1 MINVDGIPAEV
12 EDLGIALGLLAPS
25 GGGVRLVEEF
35 FADPWTRVGK
45 LVASDVQRAALVRAI
60 EVLLP
65 SARPRFATE
74 AAGRPDR
81 VARHVPLLE
90 QGGKG
95 QVYLVVERAGPA
107 ASAPLTLAIEA
118 EAGPVAGGPAVTA
131 RLDLLVASAGTVT
144 AVAASREHPIRL
156 RARAPLGDTGASVE
170 AAVLLVAPPDEALSR
185 VTVTVRGLPGA
196 TEPLVLDP
204 AAGSSQ
210 LALLVTALLRYVLAE
225 VGDGVP
231 APVRLVAANLP
242 GLLGLAPGLVP
253 LPLGDLA
260 TDPAAFRSWLAAL
273 VAARTPDGAPGL
285 VGWLDSVA
293 GLLGADE
300 SKRTD
305 LPTDADPLLIPVLAG
320 PPSVDLTVAVRT
332 DPATGAGAL
341 VVGARVT
348 YTGDGTLDA
357 VVRGDAVLLV
367 VPLTGSAPVTLFERL
382 DVLVAA
388 PAHGGRLFPAA
399 GEPAGAVQVGGLR
412 AGLRYRAASGTI
424 TPLLE
429 LRDVTVAIGDDPH
442 HLHLVDLTDAR
453 SLTSAAQS
461 LLEEAIETGLGPAAG
476 PVAALRR
483 LLGLGTTPGVD
494 LGLLTTAPTRAL
506 AAYYRQLRQAPDG
519 WPGVLRDVARLAGTA
534 TPVVTGAGTPADPW
548 RVPVDALAAAP
559 GAPVAL
565 DLVLWDSGT
574 AAAPVVELGL
584 ALRGGAHLDATLPWR
599 VDVRAALAS
608 IPLDGATG
616 PAWLG
621 GVTATAVFDPPA
633 LAIGAPVRV
642 STDGVRLDVAW
653 SLGSPVAVTATVDD
667 LAVTVDGVPHL
678 LGDLTLPPAGPI
690 DPALPD
696 LGLGVDPAALWG
708 AARGLLARVAESWA
722 GPTARD
728 LLALVGIAGPGTT
741 GPLAGMPPLL
751 PPDPTDLSSL
761 LADPAAALRRW
772 LADLARD
779 EDARTDDGTP
789 YLVALLRL
797 LQAAL
802 TDRLPALPG
811 QDLPQVDLPVSGGGT
826 EAAPWR
832 VPVHR
837 AGDDA
842 VEVLAWLEPQGP
854 PAKWAIAPLVDRFA
868 GADTDDASEEADPI
882 PVTGADVLAAAE
894 AAGAYLPE
902 VAGVLD
908 GVDATHAAAALGAL
922 AGVLTDGDGL
932 VPAGTALPAETGWR
946 AGTPVA
952 ATHDTLTT
960 APAAVA
966 QLRDEIA
973 ARTAAAGDDWAV
985 LLLAPPLA
993 GSRPWADLLGDVAP
1007 DQVATVDL
1015 RVPGTPPDLVDL
1027 GTLPAAHWYV
1037 VDLADDG
1044 TLPAAAAL
1052 AALRHVQD
1060 AVRTV
1065 RPGVRTIL
1073 VGHSYLGLVARQLAA
1088 AVPAQ
1093 VLGLITVGTAFD
1105 GALLPLDAPAV
1116 AEGVRLAGV
1125 LAPTGLPAAPLLDAA
1140 LRLQRRLL
1148 DGYAAGEPGAQA
1160 RPRPLPAAAFAR
1172 WLGTPVD
1179 LRGVPALALH
1189 GSLGDVDGS
1198 GGPGDLRAALV
1209 AALTTHTV
1217 EEAGPAAPPTHAVA
1231 ALRLA
1236 LDLGAPAAGD
1246 PDVDVDVR
1254 LGLGSVALDPAAP
1267 ADLSSAQVRVRVARP
1282 GGWLLGG
1289 PGTGAPRPAR
1299 VRALTVR
1306 ATVRAGTAG
1315 PVTDIHVVLH
1325 DAALRGES
1333 AAAVDL
1339 ADPRSPELLDA
1350 LVQELD
1356 RVAAANGRL
1365 ARLLN
1370 ELAALGVIHRAAP
1383 GRPAAVLADAVA
1395 ALRTDATGWLAP
1407 RLPALVDRAAGL
1419 LGLVRDTAAGG
1430 GSWRRRLAGLPV
1442 ELVLEARPWRLT
1454 ARTTGTGLRL
1464 GHGVTLTGSS
1474 TVALADPTPR
1484 VQAALAVGGV
1494 TLTRAAGAMSLA
1506 APWLPGP
1513 VGLSPAGPDLPAR
1526 LASLLPRLLVGGAL
1540 GVLLEQLTGED
1551 LRVAS
1556 LDGLLTEPAA
1566 WLQRT
1571 FAGTPG
1577 APPQAAPLA
1586 GLLRLAAAP
1595 LGLAADP
1602 AHALT
1607 LPGGVTVD
1615 LLDVGTAEDRALRLL
1630 VGATDPI
1637 VLWTDDAGTATLDL
1651 ALRLDVDAA
1660 RQVRPGGELT
1670 LHLPLPGDWGALD
1683 LRLGADA
1690 SGLSVAVTPAALDAT
1705 VTLLP
1710 AVSGLDTLVEA
1721 AGARLLPELLD
1732 RLVEGIGARDP
1743 HPAALDDVLD
1753 VATALG
1759 VYDPKSA
1766 PHGFAARTGALA
1778 DLARDLS
1785 TGALASAGTV
1795 AAPAVVALLRRVLGD
1810 AQVPPPAT
1818 PGEVVVRVAVLDGTV
1833 ELRTDLAAER
1843 PELGLAVQGL
1853 TAGAVTADIAVG
1865 YADSAVTASLAAHAY
1880 VDTGLGVTLRAR
1892 LSAQATAAGL
1902 AVRLGLLGS
1911 DDAGTGELGVQLA
1924 PVVQLPGAAELAQ
1937 LAQRLVVPMAGTL
1950 ALRAAEPW
1958 LRRPLWSGGRT
1969 AAQILTSAGVAV
1981 DSPDGV
1987 RMAPAL
1993 PTPVGLLR
2001 GALDAVTGVP
2011 VPVPGGLT
2019 LSVVTDG
2026 ARYGLVLRGELAL
2039 PAGDTAVQLRF
2050 GLPDT
2055 VDAGWGQAGRGVGL
2069 LLLDLTT
2076 PAAPQLRPVLRL
2088 GGLGI
2093 RVAAAASGRALVE
2106 TGGFRL
2112 GAVGAHVRAD
2122 LALTGPAALDRP
2134 TVVDG
2139 AVMLDGLGFPMAP
2152 GGGGSNPVAASLLQ
2166 TGGGGDAAPANPPLD
2181 VLVARGGGRWLVL
2194 FGGKAEARFEI
2205 NRSYGPLHI
2214 AELAL
2219 LYKAATSGPGKVGV
2233 SVDGGVAVAGLTLD
2247 VDDLSLLVPLRNP
2260 TDLSAWE
2267 VDLAGL
2273 SVSFSSPGVSVAGGL
2288 VKVTGANGVQYDGML
2303 SVDLAGRGLTA
2314 VGSYARPRD
2323 DLGEYTSLFVFL
2335 SVGFPLGGPPYLYV
2349 LGLAGG
2355 AGYNRRLMVPRDPQG
2370 VPAFPLVKALDEG
2383 GFGGSGGPMGALARM
2398 SRDIPPARGAFWLAA
2413 GVKFSTFQLLHT
2425 TALAYVS
2432 ADRGLEVGLLGL
2444 MRMALP
2450 DAQAAVVNLELAL
2463 AARYST
2469 VDKVLSVRAALT
2481 RNSWLLSRDCQV
2493 TGGFAFVVWF
2503 DRPEVLLSIGGYH
2516 PRFNKPAHYP
2526 DVPRVGF
2533 HWSVGGGVVVKGE
2546 AYFTLTPSAVML
2558 GGRLEASYD
2567 RSPVRVWFV
2576 AALDVYLRWDPLT
2589 YDITASV
2596 SVGARFTI
2604 KVCFFACARI
2614 NVSVSLGARVRI
2626 QGPPLH
2632 GTVTVDLAIASVTV
2646 KFGRAQQQP
2655 YLDWNQVTVKY
2666 LGGGDAARPATS
2678 GTVTAGTLPPAI
2690 GSRPD
2695 GTLERPWSVAPEF
2708 AVRVESLMP
2717 LYGWRLTGSG
2727 RADDRTDGRE
2737 VDVVPAGWNMGRT
2750 RATMVVAVEQRVG
2763 ANWVAVP
2770 AAQIQTLRPSTAT
2783 AGFPAGLWD
2792 SALAGTAKGG
2802 ATPTMLRALSSVG
2815 LAAPITVSEAT
2826 GVLPDVALATMIE
2839 EETQRHLPLSVPDA
2853 VAPAP
2858 SVLRLRR
2865 TADSSETAV
2874 TAARRAVAAPAGPR
2888 LRATVS
2894 TDQHRGA
2901 GRAELRAVARARAEG
2916 DSGAALP
2923 VGGTQVW
2930 DTTGAGGLRLRL
2942 DEGSAPLRLV
2952 TFTGTG
2958 APLSDGPARAGTRV
2972 PADAARAVVTPAAG
2986 AAAGWAADT
2995 PLVPVTDGVLVAPG
3009 ATVLLPHPWH
3019 PPARYRQAGEHVPVP
3034 AALLSAAVDGL
3045 VTNLPA
3051 TTRAVVVSLEPVSAT
3066 ASLADVRVELD
3077 GVRVSSREDAPD
3089 DDQPHRILLT
3099 VDAERGAEAISVQV
3113 VAGDGWRVAGVIGTP
3128 DHAVDTDCTAARR
3141 ELARVTRPATV
3152 PGRPGVAARSA
3163 ARTAVAGAAP
3173 ATEPAA
3179 PAPAAAFVAF
3189 DDDET
3194 EA

>member
-1 MINVDGIPAEV
+1 MIKVDGIPAEV

-25 GGGVRLVEEF
+25 SGGVRLVEEF
-35 FADPWTRVGK
+35 FADPWTRVGR
-45 LVASDVQRAALVRAI
+45 LAADDVQRAALVRAI
-60 EVLLP
+60 EGLLP
-65 SARPRFATE
+65 SARPRFA

-81 VARHVPLLE
+81 VTRHVPLLAE
-90 QGGKG
+90 GGKG
-95 QVYLVVERAGPA
+95 QVYLVVERTGLA
-107 ASAPLTLAIEA
+107 ASAPLTLGIEAEA

-131 RLDLLVASAGTVT
+131 RLDLLVASAGAVT
-144 AVAASREHPIRL
+144 PVAASRTHPIRL

-204 AAGSSQ
+204 AAGSAQ
-210 LALLVTALLRYVLAE
+210 LALLVTALLRHVLAE

-253 LPLGDLA
+253 LPLGDL

-273 VAARTPDGAPGL
+273 VAVRTPDGEPGL

-293 GLLGADE
+293 GLLGADP

-305 LPTDADPLLIPVLAG
+305 LPTDADPLVIPVVAG
-320 PPSVDLTVAVRT
+320 PPSVDLTVAVRAE
-332 DPATGAGAL
+332 PATGASTL

-348 YTGDGTLDA
+348 YVGDGALDA

-388 PAHGGRLFPAA
+388 PAHGGRLFPSP

-412 AGLRYRAASGTI
+412 AGLRYRAAGGAI

-442 HLHLVDLTDAR
+442 HLELVDLTDAR

-506 AAYYRQLRQAPDG
+506 AAYHRQLRQAPDG
-519 WPGVLRDVARLAGTA
+519 WPGLLRDVARLAGTA
-534 TPVVTGAGTPADPW
+534 TPVVTGTGTPTDPW
-548 RVPVDALAAAP
+548 RAPLDALAAAP

-584 ALRGGAHLDATLPWR
+584 ALRGGAHVDANLPWR

-608 IPLDGATG
+608 IPLDGAAG

-633 LAIGAPVRV
+633 LATDAPVRV
-642 STDGVRLDVAW
+642 SSDGVRLDVAW
-653 SLGSPVAVTATVDD
+653 SLGSPMAVTATVDD
-667 LAVTVDGVPHL
+667 LAVTVDGSSHL

-690 DPALPD
+690 DPGRPD
-696 LGLGVDPAALWG
+696 LGLGIDPAALWG

-728 LLALVGIAGPGTT
+728 LLALVGVAGPGTT
-741 GPLAGMPPLL
+741 GPLAGLPPLL

-761 LADPAAALRRW
+761 LADPGTALRRW
-772 LADLARD
+772 LAGLARD
-779 EDARTDDGTP
+779 EAARTDDGTP
-789 YLVALLRL
+789 YLVTLLRL
-797 LQAAL
+797 VQAAL

-832 VPVHR
+832 VPIHR
-837 AGDDA
+837 AGDDE
-842 VEVLAWLEPQGP
+842 VEVLAWLAPQGP
-854 PAKWAIAPLVDRFA
+854 PAQWAIAPLVDRFA
-868 GADTDDASEEADPI
+868 DVEDDGPQERDAI
-882 PVTGADVLAAAE
+882 PVTGADVVAAAA

-902 VAGVLD
+902 IADVLD

-922 AGVLTDGDGL
+922 AGVLTEGDGL
-932 VPAGTALPAETGWR
+932 VPASAALPAEAGWR
-946 AGTPVA
+946 TGTPVA

-960 APAAVA
+960 APAALA

-985 LLLAPPLA
+985 LLLAPRLA
-993 GSRPWADLLGDVAP
+993 GSRPWADLLADVAP
-1007 DQVATVDL
+1007 DQVAAVNL
-1015 RVPGTPPDLVDL
+1015 GVPGTPPHLVDL
-1027 GTLPAAHWYV
+1027 GTLPTARWYV

-1044 TLPAAAAL
+1044 TLPAATAL

-1073 VGHSYLGLVARQLAA
+1073 VGHSYLGLVARQVAA

-1116 AEGVRLAGV
+1116 AEGVRLVGV
-1125 LAPTGLPAAPLLDAA
+1125 LAPTGLPTAPLLDAA
-1140 LRLQRRLL
+1140 LHLQRRLL

-1160 RPRPLPAAAFAR
+1160 RPCPLPAAAFAR
-1172 WLGTPVD
+1172 WLGAPVD
-1179 LRGVPALALH
+1179 LRGVPALALY

-1198 GGPGDLRAALV
+1198 GGAGDLRSALV
-1209 AALTTHTV
+1209 AALATHTV

-1236 LDLGAPAAGD
+1236 LDLGAPAVGD

-1254 LGLGSVALDPAAP
+1254 LGLGAVALDPAAP
-1267 ADLSSAQVRVRVARP
+1267 AEPCTAQVRIRVARP
-1282 GGWLLGG
+1282 DGWLLGG
-1289 PGTGAPRPAR
+1289 PGTGTPKPAR
-1299 VRALTVR
+1299 IRALTVR

-1315 PVTDIHVVLH
+1315 PVTDVDVVLH

-1333 AAAVDL
+1333 ATAVDL

-1370 ELAALGVIHRAAP
+1370 ELAALGVVHRAAS
-1383 GRPAAVLADAVA
+1383 GRPAAVLADAIA

-1419 LGLVRDTAAGG
+1419 LGLVRDGAAGG
-1430 GSWRRRLAGLPV
+1430 GTWRRHLAGSPV
-1442 ELVLEARPWRLT
+1442 ELVLQAQPWRLT

-1464 GHGVTLTGSS
+1464 GHGATLTGSS
-1474 TVALADPTPR
+1474 TVALADPTPQVR
-1484 VQAALAVGGV
+1484 AALAVGGV
-1494 TLTRAAGAMSLA
+1494 TLTRADGAAALA
-1506 APWLPGP
+1506 APWLPEP
-1513 VGLSPAGPDLPAR
+1513 VRLSPAGPDLPAR
-1526 LASLLPRLLVGGAL
+1526 LAPLLPRLLVGGAL
-1540 GVLLEQLTGED
+1540 GVLLEQLTGDD
-1551 LRVAS
+1551 LRLAS
-1556 LDGLLTEPAA
+1556 LDGLLTDPAA
-1566 WLQRT
+1566 WLRHT

-1615 LLDVGTAEDRALRLL
+1615 LLDVGTSEEQALRLV
-1630 VGATDPI
+1630 VGTDSPI
-1637 VLWTDDAGTATLDL
+1637 VLWTDDAGPATLDL
-1651 ALRLDVDAA
+1651 ALRLDVDGA
-1660 RQVRPGGELT
+1660 RQVQPGGELI

-1683 LRLGADA
+1683 LRLAADA
-1690 SGLSVAVTPAALDAT
+1690 AGLSVAVAPAALGAT

-1710 AVSGLDTLVEA
+1710 AVSGLDALVEA
-1721 AGARLLPELLD
+1721 AGARLLPEVLD
-1732 RLVEGIGARDP
+1732 RLVEGVGARSP
-1743 HPAALDDVLD
+1743 RPAALDDALT
-1753 VATALG
+1753 VAAALG
-1759 VYDPKSA
+1759 VYDPAAA

-1778 DLARDLS
+1778 DLARDL
-1785 TGALASAGTV
+1785 AAGTLAGAGAV
-1795 AAPAVVALLRRVLGD
+1795 AAPAVVALLRRVLGA
-1810 AQVPPPAT
+1810 AQVPQPAT
-1818 PGEVVVRVAVLDGTV
+1818 PGEVVVQVGVLGGTV
-1833 ELRTDLAAER
+1833 ELRTDLAASPPALR
-1843 PELGLAVQGL
+1843 LSVRDV
-1853 TAGAVTADIAVG
+1853 TAGAVTADVVVG
-1865 YADSAVTASLAAHAY
+1865 YAHPHVTAQLAARAY

-1911 DDAGTGELGVQLA
+1911 DDAGTGELDVQLA
-1924 PVVQLPGAAELAQ
+1924 PAVRLPGPAELTQ

-1958 LRRPLWSGGRT
+1958 LRRPLWPGGRT
-1969 AAQILTSAGVAV
+1969 AAQILTGAGVAV
-1981 DSPDGV
+1981 DTPDGM
-1987 RMAPAL
+1987 RMVADL

-2001 GALDAVTGVP
+2001 GALDTVAGVP
-2011 VPVPGGLT
+2011 VPVPGGLA
-2019 LSVVTDG
+2019 LSVLTDG
-2026 ARYGLVLRGELAL
+2026 VRYGVVLRGELAL
-2039 PAGDTAVQLRF
+2039 PTGDTAVHLRF
-2050 GLPDT
+2050 GLPDS
-2055 VDAGWGQAGRGVGL
+2055 VDAGWGQAGRGVGV
-2069 LLLDLTT
+2069 LLLDLTD

-2093 RVAAAASGRALVE
+2093 RVAAARSGKALVE

-2112 GAVGAHVRAD
+2112 GAVAAHVRAD
-2122 LALTGPAALDRP
+2122 LALTGTAALGRP
-2134 TVVDG
+2134 AVVDG

-2166 TGGGGDAAPANPPLD
+2166 TGGGGDATPANPPLD

-2194 FGGKAEARFEI
+2194 FGGKTEARFEI

-2233 SVDGGVAVAGLTLD
+2233 SVDGGVSVAGLTLD

-2323 DLGEYTSLFVFL
+2323 DLGDYTSLFVFL
-2335 SVGFPLGGPPYLYV
+2335 SAGFPLGGPPYLYV

-2370 VPAFPLVKALDEG
+2370 VPAFPLVKAIDDG

-2398 SRDIPPARGAFWLAA
+2398 SKDIPPARGAFWLAA

-2450 DAQAAVVNLELAL
+2450 DTQSAVVNLELAL

-2567 RSPVRVWFV
+2567 RSPVRVWFI
-2576 AALDVYLRWDPLT
+2576 AALDVFLRWDPLT

-2604 KVCFFACARI
+2604 KVCFFACVRI
-2614 NVSVSLGARVRI
+2614 KVSVSLGARVRI

-2646 KFGRAQQQP
+2646 RFGRAQPQP
-2655 YLDWNQVTVKY
+2655 FLDWNQVSVKY

-2678 GTVTAGTLPPAI
+2678 GTVTAGTLPPAV

-2695 GTLERPWSVAPEF
+2695 GTAERPWSVAPEF

-2717 LYGWRLTGSG
+2717 LYAWRLAGSG
-2727 RADDRTDGRE
+2727 RADDHTDGRE
-2737 VDVVPAGWNMGRT
+2737 VDVVPAGSKMGRT
-2750 RATMVVAVEQRVG
+2750 RAILVVTVEQRVG
-2763 ANWVAVP
+2763 ANWPSVP
-2770 AAQIQTLRPSTAT
+2770 AAQLQSLRLSTAT
-2783 AGFPAGLWD
+2783 AGFPGGLWD
-2792 SALAGTAKGG
+2792 SALAGTAQGG
-2802 ATPTMLRALSSVG
+2802 VTPTMVRALSSVG

-2826 GVLPDVALATMIE
+2826 GALPDVALATMIE
-2839 EETQRHLPLSVPDA
+2839 EETQRHLPLSVPGA
-2853 VAPAP
+2853 AAPAP
-2858 SVLRLRR
+2858 SVLRLRGA
-2865 TADSSETAV
+2865 TAPAG
-2874 TAARRAVAAPAGPR
+2874 TAATSTRRAAAAPAGPR

-2894 TDQHRGA
+2894 ADQHRGA
-2901 GRAELRAVARARAEG
+2901 ARAGLRAAARAHPG
-2916 DSGAALP
+2916 QDSGAALP

-2930 DTTGAGGLRLRL
+2930 DTSGAGGLRLRL
-2942 DEGSAPLRLV
+2942 DEASASLRLV

-2958 APLSDGPARAGTRV
+2958 APLSDGPARSGARV
-2972 PADAARAVVTPAAG
+2972 PADAARAVVTPAPG

-3019 PPARYRQAGEHVPVP
+3019 PPVRYRQAGEHVPVP

-3051 TTRAVVVSLEPVSAT
+3051 TTRTVVVSLDPVSAA
-3066 ASLADVRVELD
+3066 ASLADVRIELD

-3089 DDQPHRILLT
+3089 VDQPHRILLT
-3099 VDAERGAEAISVQV
+3099 VDAERDAEAISVQV

-3141 ELARVTRPATV
+3141 ELARVTRPTAL
-3152 PGRPGVAARSA
+3152 PDRPAAAVRPA
-3163 ARTAVAGAAP
+3163 ARTAAAGLAS

-3189 DDDET
+3189 DDEET

>member
-25 GGGVRLVEEF
+25 SGRVRLVEEF

-45 LVASDVQRAALVRAI
+45 LVANDVQRAALVRAI
-60 EVLLP
+60 EGLLP
-65 SARPRFATE
+65 SARPRFATG
-74 AAGRPDR
+74 AASRPDR
-81 VARHVPLLE
+81 VARHVPLLAE
-90 QGGKG
+90 GGKG
-95 QVYLVVERAGPA
+95 QVYLVVERTGLA

-144 AVAASREHPIRL
+144 PVAASRTHPIRL
-156 RARAPLGDTGASVE
+156 RARAPLGDSGASVE
-170 AAVLLVAPPDEALSR
+170 ADVLLVAPPDEALSR

-204 AAGSSQ
+204 AADSSQ
-210 LALLVTALLRYVLAE
+210 LALLVTALLRHVLAE
-225 VGDGVP
+225 VGDDVP

-253 LPLGDLA
+253 LPLGDL

-293 GLLGADE
+293 GLLGADPSE
-300 SKRTD
+300 RTD
-305 LPTDADPLLIPVLAG
+305 LPTDADPLLIPVVAG

-332 DPATGAGAL
+332 EPATGASAL

-348 YTGDGTLDA
+348 YAGDGALDA

-399 GEPAGAVQVGGLR
+399 GEPAGAVQVGGLH
-412 AGLRYRAASGTI
+412 AGLRYRAASGAI

-442 HLHLVDLTDAR
+442 HLELVDLTDAR

-461 LLEEAIETGLGPAAG
+461 LLEEAIETGLGPAVAG

-519 WPGVLRDVARLAGTA
+519 WPGVLRDVARLAGTG
-534 TPVVTGAGTPADPW
+534 TPVVTGTGTPADPW
-548 RVPVDALAAAP
+548 RVPLDALAAAP

-574 AAAPVVELGL
+574 AAVPVVELGL
-584 ALRGGAHLDATLPWR
+584 ALRGGAHLDVHLPWR
-599 VDVRAALAS
+599 VDVRATLAS
-608 IPLDGATG
+608 IPLDGAAG

-621 GVTATAVFDPPA
+621 GVSATAVFDPPA
-633 LAIGAPVRV
+633 PATGAPVRV
-642 STDGVRLDVAW
+642 STDGVRVDVAW
-653 SLGSPVAVTATVDD
+653 SLGSPVAVTATVGD
-667 LAVTVDGVPHL
+667 LAVTVDGVAHL

-690 DPALPD
+690 DPGLPD
-696 LGLGVDPAALWG
+696 LGLGIDPAALWG

-728 LLALVGIAGPGTT
+728 LLALIGIAGPGTT
-741 GPLAGMPPLL
+741 GRLAGLPPLL
-751 PPDPTDLSSL
+751 PPDPADLPSL
-761 LADPAAALRRW
+761 LADPGTALRRW

-789 YLVALLRL
+789 YLVTLLRL

-832 VPVHR
+832 VPLHR
-837 AGDDA
+837 AGDDE
-842 VEVLAWLEPQGP
+842 VEFLAWLAPQGP
-854 PAKWAIAPLVDRFA
+854 PAQWVIAPLADRFA
-868 GADTDDASEEADPI
+868 DVEDDGPQELDPI
-882 PVTGADVLAAAE
+882 LVTGADVIEAAE
-894 AAGAYLPE
+894 AAGAYVPE
-902 VAGVLD
+902 IADVLD
-908 GVDATHAAAALGAL
+908 GVDPTHAAAALGAL

-932 VPAGTALPAETGWR
+932 VPAGAVLPAEAGWR
-946 AGTPVA
+946 TGTPVA
-952 ATHDTLTT
+952 ATHDTLTA
-960 APAAVA
+960 APAALA

-993 GSRPWADLLGDVAP
+993 GSRPWADLLADVPP
-1007 DQVATVDL
+1007 DQVATVNL
-1015 RVPGTPPDLVDL
+1015 RVPGTPPHLVDL
-1027 GTLPAAHWYV
+1027 GTLPTARWYE

-1044 TLPAAAAL
+1044 TLPAATAL

-1065 RPGVRTIL
+1065 RPGVRTVL
-1073 VGHSYLGLVARQLAA
+1073 VGHSYLGLVARQVAA

-1140 LRLQRRLL
+1140 LNLQRRLL
-1148 DGYAAGEPGAQA
+1148 DGYAAGESGAQS
-1160 RPRPLPAAAFAR
+1160 RPSPLPATAFAR
-1172 WLGTPVD
+1172 WIGTPVD

-1189 GSLGDVDGS
+1189 GSLGDVDG
-1198 GGPGDLRAALV
+1198 GGGAGDLRAALV
-1209 AALTTHTV
+1209 AALATHTV

-1236 LDLGAPAAGD
+1236 LDLGAPVDGD
-1246 PDVDVDVR
+1246 PEVDVDVR
-1254 LGLGSVALDPAAP
+1254 LGLGTVGLDPAAP
-1267 ADLSSAQVRVRVARP
+1267 AEPGTAQVRIRVARP
-1282 GGWLLGG
+1282 DGWLLGG
-1289 PGTGAPRPAR
+1289 PGSGIPMPAR

-1315 PVTDIHVVLH
+1315 PVTDVDVVLH

-1333 AAAVDL
+1333 AAAVHL

-1356 RVAAANGRL
+1356 RTAAANGRL
-1365 ARLLN
+1365 TRLLN
-1370 ELAALGVIHRAAP
+1370 ELAALGVIHRAAS

-1407 RLPALVDRAAGL
+1407 RLPALVDRPAGL
-1419 LGLVRDTAAGG
+1419 LGLVRDTAADGG
-1430 GSWRRRLAGLPV
+1430 RWRRRVAGLPV
-1442 ELVLEARPWRLT
+1442 ELVLQAQPWRLT

-1474 TVALADPTPR
+1474 TVALADPAPQVR
-1484 VQAALAVGGV
+1484 AALAVGGV
-1494 TLTRAAGAMSLA
+1494 TLTRDAAGAVSLA
-1506 APWLPGP
+1506 APWLSGP

-1526 LASLLPRLLVGGAL
+1526 LAPLLPRLLVGGAL

-1556 LDGLLTEPAA
+1556 LDGLLTDPAA
-1566 WLQRT
+1566 WLQHT

-1577 APPQAAPLA
+1577 APPQATPLA

-1595 LGLAADP
+1595 LGLADDP
-1602 AHALT
+1602 VHALT

-1615 LLDVGTAEDRALRLL
+1615 LLDVGAAENRALRVL
-1630 VGATDPI
+1630 VGTDSPI
-1637 VLWTDDAGTATLDL
+1637 VLWTDDAGAATLDL
-1651 ALRLDVDAA
+1651 ALRLDVDGA

-1690 SGLSVAVTPAALDAT
+1690 TGLSVAVTPAGLGT
-1705 VTLLP
+1705 PVTLLP
-1710 AVSGLDTLVEA
+1710 AVSGLDALVEA
-1721 AGARLLPELLD
+1721 AGARLLPEVLD
-1732 RLVEGIGARDP
+1732 RLVEGVGTRTP
-1743 HPAALDDVLD
+1743 RPAVLDDALT
-1753 VATALG
+1753 VAAALG
-1759 VYDPKSA
+1759 VYDPAAA

-1778 DLARDLS
+1778 DLARDLAAG
-1785 TGALASAGTV
+1785 TLASAGAV
-1795 AAPAVVALLRRVLGD
+1795 AAPAVVTLLRRVLGA
-1810 AQVPPPAT
+1810 AQVPEPAT
-1818 PGEVVVRVAVLDGTV
+1818 PGEVVVRVAVLGGSV
-1833 ELRTDLAAER
+1833 ELRTDLAASPPALR
-1843 PELGLAVQGL
+1843 LAVRDV
-1853 TAGAVTADIAVG
+1853 TAGAVTADVVVG
-1865 YADSAVTASLAAHAY
+1865 YAHPHVTAQLAARAY
-1880 VDTGLGVTLRAR
+1880 VDTGLGVALRAR
-1892 LSAQATAAGL
+1892 LSAQATPAGL

-1911 DDAGTGELGVQLA
+1911 DDAGTGELDVQLA
-1924 PVVQLPGAAELAQ
+1924 PVVRLPGPAELTQ

-1969 AAQILTSAGVAV
+1969 AAQILTGAGVAV
-1981 DSPDGV
+1981 DTPDGM
-1987 RMAPAL
+1987 RMAAAL

-2001 GALDAVTGVP
+2001 GALDTVAGVA
-2011 VPVPGGLT
+2011 VPVPGGLA

-2026 ARYGLVLRGELAL
+2026 TRYGVVLRGELAL
-2039 PAGDTAVQLRF
+2039 PAGDTAVHLRF

-2055 VDAGWGQAGRGVGL
+2055 VDAGWGQAGRGVGV
-2069 LLLDLTT
+2069 LLLDLTDT
-2076 PAAPQLRPVLRL
+2076 AAPQLRPVLRL

-2093 RVAAAASGRALVE
+2093 RVAAAKPGRALVE

-2112 GAVGAHVRAD
+2112 GAVAAHVRAD
-2122 LALTGPAALDRP
+2122 LALTGTAALDRP

-2152 GGGGSNPVAASLLQ
+2152 GNGGSNPVAVSLLQ
-2166 TGGGGDAAPANPPLD
+2166 TGGGDATPANPPLD

-2233 SVDGGVAVAGLTLD
+2233 SVDGGVSVAGLTLD
-2247 VDDLSLLVPLRNP
+2247 VDDLSLLVPLRDP

-2323 DLGEYTSLFVFL
+2323 DLGDYTSLFVFL

-2370 VPAFPLVKALDEG
+2370 VPAFPLVKAIDDG

-2398 SRDIPPARGAFWLAA
+2398 SKDIPPARGAFWLAA

-2450 DAQAAVVNLELAL
+2450 DTQSAVVNLELAL

-2567 RSPVRVWFV
+2567 RSPVRVWFI
-2576 AALDVYLRWDPLT
+2576 AALDVFLRWDPLT

-2614 NVSVSLGARVRI
+2614 KVSVSLGARVRI

-2646 KFGRAQQQP
+2646 KFGKAQQQP
-2655 YLDWNQVTVKY
+2655 FLDWNAVAVKY
-2666 LGGGDAARPATS
+2666 LGGGAARPATS
-2678 GTVTAGTLPPAI
+2678 GTVTAGTLPPAV

-2695 GTLERPWSVAPEF
+2695 GTAERPWSVAPEF

-2727 RADDRTDGRE
+2727 RADDNTDGRE
-2737 VDVVPAGWNMGRT
+2737 VDVVPAGPKMGRT
-2750 RATMVVAVEQRVG
+2750 RATLVVTVEQRVG
-2763 ANWVAVP
+2763 ANWPAVP
-2770 AAQIQTLRPSTAT
+2770 AGQLQSLRLSTAT
-2783 AGFPAGLWD
+2783 AGFPGGLWD
-2792 SALAGTAKGG
+2792 SALAGTARGG
-2802 ATPTMLRALSSVG
+2802 ATPTMVSALSSVG

-2839 EETQRHLPLSVPDA
+2839 EETQRHLPLSVPGA
-2853 VAPAP
+2853 AAPAP

-2865 TADSSETAV
+2865 TIVPAGTAV
-2874 TAARRAVAAPAGPR
+2874 TSARRTQAAPAGPR

-2894 TDQHRGA
+2894 ADQHRGA
-2901 GRAELRAVARARAEG
+2901 APAEPRAAARG
-2916 DSGAALP
+2916 GTGQDSGAALP
-2923 VGGTQVW
+2923 IGDTQVW
-2930 DTTGAGGLRLRL
+2930 DTSGTGGLRLRL
-2942 DEGSAPLRLV
+2942 DEGPTALRLV

-2958 APLSDGPARAGTRV
+2958 APLSDGPARAGARV
-2972 PADAARAVVTPAAG
+2972 PADAARVVVTPAAG

-3034 AALLSAAVDGL
+3034 AALLSAGVDGL

-3051 TTRAVVVSLEPVSAT
+3051 TTRTVVVSLDPVSAT
-3066 ASLADVRVELD
+3066 ASLADVRIELD

-3089 DDQPHRILLT
+3089 VDQPHRILLT
-3099 VDAERGAEAISVQV
+3099 VDAERDAEAISVQV

-3141 ELARVTRPATV
+3141 ELARVTRPAAV
-3152 PGRPGVAARSA
+3152 PDRPAAAARSA
-3163 ARTAVAGAAP
+3163 AGTAGAEAAT
-3173 ATEPAA
+3173 ATEPAV

-3189 DDDET
+3189 DDEET

>member
-35 FADPWTRVGK
+35 FADPWTRVGR
-45 LVASDVQRAALVRAI
+45 LVANDVQRAALVRAI
-60 EVLLP
+60 EGLLP
-65 SARPRFATE
+65 AAQPRFPTDP
-74 AAGRPDR
+74 AGQLGR

-90 QGGKG
+90 EGGKG
-95 QVYLVVERAGPA
+95 QVYLVVERTGVA
-107 ASAPLTLAIEA
+107 ASAPLTLAIAA
-118 EAGPVAGGPAVTA
+118 EAGPVDGGPAVTA
-131 RLDLLVASAGTVT
+131 RLDLLVATGGAVT
-144 AVAASREHPIRL
+144 AVAASRNHPIRL

-170 AAVLLVAPPDEALSR
+170 AAVLLVAPPDEGLSR
-185 VTVTVRGLPGA
+185 VTVTVRGLPGT

-204 AAGSSQ
+204 AADSSQ

-231 APVRLVAANLP
+231 GPVHLVAANLP
-242 GLLGLAPGLVP
+242 GLLGLTPGLVP

-260 TDPAAFRSWLAAL
+260 ADPAAFRSWLAAL
-273 VAARTPDGAPGL
+273 VTARTPDGAPGL
-285 VGWLDSVA
+285 VGWLDSIA
-293 GLLGADE
+293 GLLGADP

-305 LPTDADPLLIPVLAG
+305 LPTDADPLVIPVVAG

-332 DPATGAGAL
+332 DPATGANAL
-341 VVGARVT
+341 VLGARVT
-348 YTGDGTLDA
+348 YHGGAVLDA
-357 VVRGDAVLLV
+357 AVRGDAVLLV
-367 VPLTGSAPVTLFERL
+367 VPLSGSAPVTLFERL

-388 PAHGGRLFPAA
+388 PANGGRLYPAA

-412 AGLRYRAASGTI
+412 AGLRYLAATGAI
-424 TPLLE
+424 TPVLE

-442 HLHLVDLTDAR
+442 HLDLVDLTDAR

-461 LLEEAIETGLGPAAG
+461 LLEEAIEAGLGPAAG
-476 PVAALRR
+476 PVAALRH

-506 AAYYRQLRQAPDG
+506 AAYYRQLRQEPDG
-519 WPGVLRDVARLAGTA
+519 WPGVLREVARLAGTA
-534 TPVVTGAGTPADPW
+534 TAVVTGAGTPADPW
-548 RVPVDALAAAP
+548 RVPVDALAAPA

-584 ALRGGAHLDATLPWR
+584 SVRGGAHLDATLPWR
-599 VDVRAALAS
+599 VDVRAALAR

-621 GVTATAVFDPPA
+621 GVTATAAFEPPA
-633 LAIGAPVRV
+633 LAVGAPVRV
-642 STDGVRLDVAW
+642 STDGIRVHVTW
-653 SLGSPVAVTATVDD
+653 SLGSPVHVAAAVDD
-667 LAVTVDGVPHL
+667 LAVTVDGVAHL

-690 DPALPD
+690 DPTLPD
-696 LGLGVDPAALWG
+696 LGLGMDPTALWG

-741 GPLAGMPPLL
+741 GPLAGLPPLL
-751 PPDPTDLSSL
+751 PPDPADLSSL
-761 LADPAAALRRW
+761 LADPAAAVRRW

-779 EDARTDDGTP
+779 EEARTDDGTP

-811 QDLPQVDLPVSGGGT
+811 QDLPQVDLPVAGGGT
-826 EAAPWR
+826 ATAPWR
-832 VPVHR
+832 VPIHH
-837 AGDDA
+837 AGEDA

-854 PAKWAIAPLVDRFA
+854 PAQWAIAPLADRFA
-868 GADTDDASEEADPI
+868 GAEADSDDPAATDAI
-882 PVTGADVLAAAE
+882 TVTGADVLAVAE
-894 AAGAYLPE
+894 VAGAYRPE
-902 VAGVLD
+902 LGDVLD
-908 GVDATHAAAALGAL
+908 GMDAAHAAAALGAL
-922 AGVLTDGDGL
+922 AGVLAEGDGL
-932 VPAGTALPAETGWR
+932 VPAGAALPPEPGWR
-946 AGTPVA
+946 AGTPIT
-952 ATHDTLTT
+952 ATHDTLTG
-960 APAAVA
+960 APAAVT
-966 QLRDEIA
+966 QIRDEIT
-973 ARTAAAGDDWAV
+973 ARTAAAGDGWAV

-993 GSRPWADLLGDVAP
+993 GSRPWAELLGEVAP

-1015 RVPGTPPDLVDL
+1015 RVPGTPPHLVDL

-1044 TLPAAAAL
+1044 TLPAATAL

-1060 AVRTV
+1060 AVRAV
-1065 RPGVRTIL
+1065 RPGVRTVL

-1093 VLGLITVGTAFD
+1093 LLGLVTVGTAFD
-1105 GALLPLDAPAV
+1105 GTLLPLDAPAV
-1116 AEGVRLAGV
+1116 ADGVRLAAV
-1125 LAPTGLPAAPLLDAA
+1125 LAPAGLPAAPLLDGA
-1140 LRLQRRLL
+1140 LSLQRRLL
-1148 DGYAAGEPGAQA
+1148 DGYAAAEPGVQA
-1160 RPRPLPAAAFAR
+1160 RPGPLPAAAFTR

-1179 LRGVPALALH
+1179 LAGVPALALH

-1198 GGPGDLRAALV
+1198 GDLRAVLL

-1217 EEAGPAAPPTHAVA
+1217 EEAGPVAPPSHAVA

-1236 LDLGAPAAGD
+1236 LDLGSPAAGD
-1246 PDVDVDVR
+1246 PEVDVDVR
-1254 LGLGSVALDPAAP
+1254 LGLGAVALDPAAP
-1267 ADLSSAQVRVRVARP
+1267 DELPSAQVRIRVARP
-1282 GGWLLGG
+1282 DGWLLGG
-1289 PGTGAPRPAR
+1289 PGTGSPLPAR

-1306 ATVRAGTAG
+1306 ATVRAGVAA
-1315 PVTDIHVVLH
+1315 PVTEVDVLLH
-1325 DAALRGES
+1325 DAALRGE
-1333 AAAVDL
+1333 AATAVDL
-1339 ADPRSPELLDA
+1339 ADPRAPELLDA
-1350 LVQELD
+1350 LVRELD
-1356 RVAAANGRL
+1356 RVAAADGRL
-1365 ARLLN
+1365 ARLLT
-1370 ELAALGVIHRAAP
+1370 ELAALGVLHRAAP
-1383 GRPAAVLADAVA
+1383 GRPAGLLADAVG

-1407 RLPALVDRAAGL
+1407 RLPALVDRTAGL
-1419 LGLVRDTAAGG
+1419 LGLLRDPGAAAGG
-1430 GSWRRRLAGLPV
+1430 GPWRRPLTGLPV
-1442 ELVLEARPWRLT
+1442 ELVLEAQPWRLT
-1454 ARTTGTGLRL
+1454 ARTTGAGLRL
-1464 GHGVTLTGSS
+1464 GHGVTLTGAT
-1474 TVALADPTPR
+1474 TVRLADPTPQVR
-1484 VQAALAVGGV
+1484 AALAVGGV
-1494 TLTRAAGAMSLA
+1494 TLTRTAGGVSLA
-1506 APWLPGP
+1506 ASWLPEP
-1513 VGLSPAGPDLPAR
+1513 VGLWPAAPDLAAR
-1526 LASLLPRLLVGGAL
+1526 LAPLLPRLLVGGAL

-1551 LRVAS
+1551 VRVAS
-1556 LDGLLTEPAA
+1556 LDGLLTDPAG
-1566 WLQRT
+1566 WLRRT

-1586 GLLRLAAAP
+1586 DLLRLAAAP

-1607 LPGGVTVD
+1607 LPGGVAVD
-1615 LLDVGTAEDRALRLL
+1615 LLDVGTAEARALRLL
-1630 VGATDPI
+1630 VGTDAPI
-1637 VLWTDDAGTATLDL
+1637 VLWEDDAGPATLDL

-1660 RQVRPGGELT
+1660 RQVQPGGELT

-1690 SGLSVAVTPAALDAT
+1690 GGLSVAVTPAALGAT

-1710 AVSGLDTLVEA
+1710 AVSGLDALVEA
-1721 AGARLLPELLD
+1721 AGARLLPEVLD
-1732 RLVEGIGARDP
+1732 RLVEGVGARTP
-1743 HPAALDDVLD
+1743 RPAVLDDALT
-1753 VATALG
+1753 VAAALG
-1759 VYDPKSA
+1759 VYDPAAA

-1778 DLARDLS
+1778 DLVQDL
-1785 TGALASAGTV
+1785 AAGTLADAGRV
-1795 AAPAVVALLRRVLGD
+1795 AAPAVVALLRRVLGA
-1810 AQVPPPAT
+1810 AQVPQPAT
-1818 PGEVVVRVAVLDGTV
+1818 PGEVVVQVGVLGGTV
-1833 ELRTDLAAER
+1833 ELRTDLAASPPALR
-1843 PELGLAVQGL
+1843 LSVRDV
-1853 TAGAVTADIAVG
+1853 TAGAVTADVVVG
-1865 YADSAVTASLAAHAY
+1865 YAHPNVTAQLTARAD

-1924 PVVQLPGAAELAQ
+1924 PVVQLPGPAELAQ

-1958 LRRPLWSGGRT
+1958 LRKPLWSGGRT
-1969 AAQILTSAGVAV
+1969 AAQILIGADVAV
-1981 DSPDGV
+1981 DTPDGM
-1987 RMAPAL
+1987 RMAAVL
-1993 PTPVGLLR
+1993 PTPIGVLR
-2001 GALDAVTGVP
+2001 GALDAVAGVD
-2011 VPVPGGLT
+2011 VPVPGGLA
-2019 LSVVTDG
+2019 LSVAADG
-2026 ARYGLVLRGELAL
+2026 ARYGIVLTGALTL

-2055 VDAGWGQAGRGVGL
+2055 VDPGWGPAGRGVGL
-2069 LLLDLTT
+2069 LLLDLTDS
-2076 PAAPQLRPVLRL
+2076 AAPQLRPVLRL

-2093 RVAAAASGRALVE
+2093 RVASAASGKALVE

-2112 GAVGAHVRAD
+2112 GAASAHVRAD
-2122 LALTGPAALDRP
+2122 LALTGTAALKRP

-2152 GGGGSNPVAASLLQ
+2152 GGGGANPVAASLLQ

-2205 NRSYGPLHI
+2205 NRSFGPLHI

-2233 SVDGGVAVAGLTLD
+2233 AVDGGVAVAGLTVD

-2260 TDLSAWE
+2260 ADLSAWE

-2335 SVGFPLGGPPYLYV
+2335 SAGFPLGGPPYLYV

-2370 VPAFPLVKALDEG
+2370 VPAFPLVKAIDDG

-2398 SRDIPPARGAFWLAA
+2398 SKDIPPARGAFWLAA

-2450 DAQAAVVNLELAL
+2450 DSQSALVNLELAL

-2533 HWSVGGGVVVKGE
+2533 HWSVGGGVVVKGQ
-2546 AYFTLTPSAVML
+2546 AYFTLTPSTVML

-2567 RSPVRVWFV
+2567 RSPVRVWFI

-2646 KFGRAQQQP
+2646 RFGKAQPQP
-2655 YLDWNQVTVKY
+2655 YLSWKEVRTKY
-2666 LGGGDAARPATS
+2666 LGGGDPARPATS
-2678 GTVTAGTLPPAI
+2678 GTVTAGTLPPVV

-2695 GTLERPWSVAPEF
+2695 GTAERPWTVAPEF

-2727 RADDRTDGRE
+2727 RADDLTGGRE
-2737 VDVVPAGWNMGRT
+2737 VDVVPAGSNMART
-2750 RATMVVAVEQRVG
+2750 RATMVVTVEQRSG
-2763 ANWVAVP
+2763 STWIAVP
-2770 AAQIQTLRPSTAT
+2770 TAQIQQLRLAT
-2783 AGFPAGLWD
+2783 AGTGFPAALWD
-2792 SALAGTAKGG
+2792 AALAGAANGG
-2802 ATPTMLRALSSVG
+2802 STSTMVRALSSVD

-2839 EETQRHLPLSVPDA
+2839 EETQRHLPLSVPGS

-2865 TADSSETAV
+2865 TADTTAPDSAVATDRRAAATAV
-2874 TAARRAVAAPAGPR
+2874 GPR

-2894 TDQHRGA
+2894 ADQHRGA
-2901 GRAELRAVARARAEG
+2901 ARAARRVAARAG
-2916 DSGAALP
+2916 RDAGTALP
-2923 VGGTQVW
+2923 VGSTQVW
-2930 DTTGAGGLRLRL
+2930 DTTHTGGLRLRL
-2942 DEGSAPLRLV
+2942 DEGPTPLRLV

-2958 APLSDGPARAGTRV
+2958 APLSDGPARPGARV

-3019 PPARYRQAGEHVPVP
+3019 PPVRYRQAGEHVPVP

-3045 VTNLPA
+3045 VTNLPS
-3051 TTRAVVVSLEPVSAT
+3051 TTRAVVVSLEPVSAD
-3066 ASLADVRVELD
+3066 ARLDDVRIELG

-3089 DDQPHRILLT
+3089 ADQPHRILLT
-3099 VDAERGAEAISVQV
+3099 VDAERGADTISVQV
-3113 VAGDGWRVAGVIGTP
+3113 VAGEGWRVSGVIGTP
-3128 DHAVDTDCTAARR
+3128 DYAVDTRLAAARR
-3141 ELARVTRPATV
+3141 ELARVTRPARV
-3152 PGRPGVAARSA
+3152 PERPGVAARSV
-3163 ARTAVAGAAP
+3163 ARTAVAPAA
-3173 ATEPAA
+3173 ALSEPAA
-3179 PAPAAAFVAF
+3179 PAPAAALVAF
-3189 DDDET
+3189 DHEET

>member
-12 EDLGIALGLLAPS
+12 EDLGIALGLLAPA

-45 LVASDVQRAALVRAI
+45 LVANDVQRAALVRAV
-60 EVLLP
+60 EGLLP
-65 SARPRFATE
+65 AARPRFPTDPASQP
-74 AAGRPDR
+74 GR

-90 QGGKG
+90 EGGKG
-95 QVYLVVERAGPA
+95 QVYLVVERTGVA
-107 ASAPLTLAIEA
+107 ASAPLTLAIAA

-131 RLDLLVASAGTVT
+131 RLDLLVAAGGTVS
-144 AVAASREHPIRL
+144 AVAASRNHPIRL

-170 AAVLLVAPPDEALSR
+170 AAVLLVAPPDEGFSR
-185 VTVTVRGLPGA
+185 VTVTVRGLPGT

-204 AAGSSQ
+204 AADSSQ

-231 APVRLVAANLP
+231 APVHLVAANLP
-242 GLLGLAPGLVP
+242 GLLGLTPGLVP

-273 VAARTPDGAPGL
+273 VTARTPDGAPGL
-285 VGWLDSVA
+285 VGWLDSIA
-293 GLLGADE
+293 GLLGADP

-305 LPTDADPLLIPVLAG
+305 LPTEADPLVVPVLVG

-332 DPATGAGAL
+332 DPATGAAAL
-341 VVGARVT
+341 VLGARVS
-348 YTGDGTLDA
+348 YPGGALDA

-367 VPLTGSAPVTLFERL
+367 VPLSGSTPVTLFERL
-382 DVLVAA
+382 DLLVTA
-388 PAHGGRLFPAA
+388 PANGGRLYPAA

-412 AGLRYRAASGTI
+412 AGLRYRAATGAI
-424 TPLLE
+424 TPVLE
-429 LRDVTVAIGDDPH
+429 LRDVSVAIGDDPH
-442 HLHLVDLTDAR
+442 HLDLVDLTDAR

-476 PVAALRR
+476 PVAALRH

-506 AAYYRQLRQAPDG
+506 AAYYRQLRQDPDG
-519 WPGVLRDVARLAGTA
+519 WPGVLREVARLAGTA
-534 TPVVTGAGTPADPW
+534 DAVVTGAGTPADPW
-548 RVPVDALAAAP
+548 RVPVAALAAP
-559 GAPVAL
+559 EGAPVAL
-565 DLVLWDSGT
+565 ELVLWDSGT

-599 VDVRAALAS
+599 VDLRAALAS

-621 GVTATAVFDPPA
+621 GVTATAAFEPPA
-633 LAIGAPVRV
+633 LAVGAPVRV
-642 STDGVRLDVAW
+642 STDGIRVDVTW
-653 SLGSPVAVTATVDD
+653 SLGSPVRVAATVGD
-667 LAVTVDGVPHL
+667 LAVTVDGVAHV

-690 DPALPD
+690 DATLPD
-696 LGLGVDPAALWG
+696 LGLGVDPTALWG

-728 LLALVGIAGPGTT
+728 LLGLVGIAGPGTT
-741 GPLAGMPPLL
+741 GPLAGLPPLL
-751 PPDPTDLSSL
+751 PPDPADLSSL
-761 LADPAAALRRW
+761 LADPAAAVRRW

-779 EDARTDDGTP
+779 EDARTADGTP
-789 YLVALLRL
+789 YLVVLLRL

-802 TDRLPALPG
+802 TDRLPARPG
-811 QDLPQVDLPVSGGGT
+811 QDLPQVDLPVTGGGT
-826 EAAPWR
+826 PSAPWR
-832 VPVHR
+832 VPVHHT
-837 AGDDA
+837 GEDA

-854 PAKWAIAPLVDRFA
+854 PAQWVIAPLADRYA
-868 GADTDDASEEADPI
+868 AADDTDPEPV

-894 AAGAYLPE
+894 VVGAYLPE
-902 VAGVLD
+902 IGDVLD
-908 GVDATHAAAALGAL
+908 GVDAAHAAAALGAL
-922 AGVLTDGDGL
+922 AGVLADGDGL
-932 VPAGTALPAETGWR
+932 VPAGTPLPPEPGWR

-952 ATHDTLTT
+952 ATHDTLTG
-960 APAAVA
+960 APAAVS
-966 QLRDEIA
+966 QLRAEIT
-973 ARTAAAGDDWAV
+973 ARTATAGDDWAV

-993 GSRPWADLLGDVAP
+993 GSRPWAALLDDVP
-1007 DQVATVDL
+1007 PEQVATVDL
-1015 RVPGTPPDLVDL
+1015 RVPGTPPNLVDL
-1027 GTLPAAHWYV
+1027 GTLPAARWYV

-1044 TLPAAAAL
+1044 TLPAATAL

-1065 RPGVRTIL
+1065 RPGVRTVL

-1093 VLGLITVGTAFD
+1093 VLGLVTVGTAFD
-1105 GALLPLDAPAV
+1105 GALLPLDAPQV
-1116 AEGVRLAGV
+1116 ADGVRLASV
-1125 LAPTGLPAAPLLDAA
+1125 LAPAGLPAAPLLDAA
-1140 LRLQRRLL
+1140 LGLQRRLL
-1148 DGYAAGEPGAQA
+1148 DGYAAEPGAQA
-1160 RPRPLPAAAFAR
+1160 HPAPLPAAAFTR
-1172 WLGTPVD
+1172 WLGAPVD
-1179 LRGVPALALH
+1179 LAGVPALALH
-1189 GSLGDVDGS
+1189 GSLDAADGN
-1198 GGPGDLRAALV
+1198 PDLRAALL

-1217 EEAGPAAPPTHAVA
+1217 EEAGPVAAPSHAVA
-1231 ALRLA
+1231 AVRLA
-1236 LDLGAPAAGD
+1236 LDLGRPAAGD
-1246 PDVDVDVR
+1246 PEVDVDVR
-1254 LGLGSVALDPAAP
+1254 LGLGAVALDPAAP
-1267 ADLSSAQVRVRVARP
+1267 DELPSAQVRIRVARP
-1282 GGWLLGG
+1282 DGWLLGG
-1289 PGTGAPRPAR
+1289 PGTGSPLAAR

-1306 ATVRAGTAG
+1306 ATVRAGVAA
-1315 PVTDIHVVLH
+1315 PVTDVDVVLH
-1325 DAALRGES
+1325 DAALRGEA

-1339 ADPRSPELLDA
+1339 TDPRAPELLDA
-1350 LVQELD
+1350 LVRELD
-1356 RVAAANGRL
+1356 RTAAADGRL

-1370 ELAALGVIHRAAP
+1370 DLAALGVLHRAAP
-1383 GRPAAVLADAVA
+1383 GRPAAVLADAIG

-1407 RLPALVDRAAGL
+1407 RLPALVDRTAGL
-1419 LGLVRDTAAGG
+1419 LGLARDTGAAAGG
-1430 GSWRRRLAGLPV
+1430 GPWRRRLTGLPV
-1442 ELVLEARPWRLT
+1442 ELVLEAQPWRLT

-1464 GHGVTLTGSS
+1464 GHGVTLTGAT
-1474 TVALADPTPR
+1474 TVPLADPRPQVR
-1484 VQAALAVGGV
+1484 AALAVGGV
-1494 TLTRAAGAMSLA
+1494 TLARTADGVSLA
-1506 APWLPGP
+1506 ASWLPEP
-1513 VGLSPAGPDLPAR
+1513 VTLRPAAPDLPAR
-1526 LASLLPRLLVGGAL
+1526 LAPLLPRLLVGGAL
-1540 GVLLEQLTGED
+1540 GVLLEQLTGD
-1551 LRVAS
+1551 DVRVAS
-1556 LDGLLTEPAA
+1556 LDGLLTDPAG
-1566 WLQRT
+1566 WLRRT

-1577 APPQAAPLA
+1577 APPRAAPLA
-1586 GLLRLAAAP
+1586 DLLRLAAAP

-1615 LLDVGTAEDRALRLL
+1615 LLDVGTADARVLRLL
-1630 VGATDPI
+1630 VGTDAPI
-1637 VLWTDDAGTATLDL
+1637 VLWADDAGPATLDL
-1651 ALRLDVDAA
+1651 ALRLDVDGA

-1690 SGLSVAVTPAALDAT
+1690 GGLSVAVTPAALGTT

-1710 AVSGLDTLVEA
+1710 TVTGLDALVTA
-1721 AGARLLPELLD
+1721 AGQRLLPEVLD
-1732 RLVEGIGARDP
+1732 GLVEGLRARQP
-1743 HPAALDDVLD
+1743 RPAVLDDAL
-1753 VATALG
+1753 AIAEALG
-1759 VYDPKSA
+1759 VYDPTQA
-1766 PHGFAARTGALA
+1766 PHGFAARGNALA
-1778 DLARDLS
+1778 DLAGDLADGS
-1785 TGALASAGTV
+1785 LAGVGTAAASA
-1795 AAPAVVALLRRVLGD
+1795 AAVLLRRLLGP
-1810 AQVPPPAT
+1810 AHVPASTT
-1818 PGEVVVRVAVLDGTV
+1818 PGEVVVVASVLAGTV
-1833 ELRTDLAAER
+1833 ELRTNLATPR
-1843 PELGLAVQGL
+1843 PALALSVRGV
-1853 TAGAVTADIAVG
+1853 TAGAITAGIDVG
-1865 YADSAVTASLAAHAY
+1865 YANSTVTASLTARAH
-1880 VDTGLGVTLRAR
+1880 VDTGLGVALRAG
-1892 LSAQATAAGL
+1892 LAIQASAQGL
-1902 AVRLGLLGS
+1902 AVRLGLLGT
-1911 DDAGTGELGVQLA
+1911 DDTGTGELTVQLA
-1924 PVVQLPGAAELAQ
+1924 PVVRLPGPAELAQ

-1958 LRRPLWSGGRT
+1958 LRKPLWSGGRT
-1969 AAQILTSAGVAV
+1969 AAQILVAADVAV
-1981 DSPDGV
+1981 DTPDGM
-1987 RMAPAL
+1987 RMAPVL
-1993 PTPVGLLR
+1993 PTPVGVLR
-2001 GALDAVTGVP
+2001 GALDAVAGVD
-2011 VPVPGGLT
+2011 VPVPGGLA
-2019 LSVVTDG
+2019 LAVAADG
-2026 ARYGLVLRGELAL
+2026 PRYGVVLKGAL
-2039 PAGDTAVQLRF
+2039 TLPVGTTAVQLRF

-2055 VDAGWGQAGRGVGL
+2055 VDAGWGPAGRGVGV
-2069 LLLDLTT
+2069 LLLDLTDS
-2076 PAAPQLRPVLRL
+2076 AAPRLRPVLRL

-2093 RVAAAASGRALVE
+2093 RVAAATSGKALVE

-2112 GAVGAHVRAD
+2112 GAASAHVRAD
-2122 LALTGPAALDRP
+2122 LALTGSTALKRP

-2152 GGGGSNPVAASLLQ
+2152 GGGGGNPVAASLLQ

-2181 VLVARGGGRWLVL
+2181 VLVARGGGKWLVL

-2205 NRSYGPLHI
+2205 NRSFGPLHI

-2233 SVDGGVAVAGLTLD
+2233 AVDGGVAVAGLTVD

-2260 TDLSAWE
+2260 ADLSAWE

-2273 SVSFSSPGVSVAGGL
+2273 SVSFTSPGVSVAGGL

-2335 SVGFPLGGPPYLYV
+2335 SAGFPLGGPPYLYV

-2370 VPAFPLVKALDEG
+2370 VPAFPLVKAIDDG

-2398 SRDIPPARGAFWLAA
+2398 SKDIPPARGAFWLAA

-2450 DAQAAVVNLELAL
+2450 DSQSAVVNLELAL

-2516 PRFNKPAHYP
+2516 PRFTKPAHYP

-2533 HWSVGGGVVVKGE
+2533 HWSVGGGVVVKGQ
-2546 AYFTLTPSAVML
+2546 AYFTLTPSTVML

-2567 RSPVRVWFV
+2567 RSPVRVWFI
-2576 AALDVYLRWDPLT
+2576 AALDVFLRWDPLM

-2614 NVSVSLGARVRI
+2614 NVSVSLGAKVRI

-2646 KFGRAQQQP
+2646 RFGKAQAPP
-2655 YLDWNQVTVKY
+2655 YLTWKEVRVKY
-2666 LGGGDAARPATS
+2666 LGGGDANRPATS
-2678 GTVTAGTLPPAI
+2678 GTVTAGTLPPVV

-2695 GTLERPWSVAPEF
+2695 GTAERPWTVAPEF

-2717 LYGWRLTGSG
+2717 LYGWRLAGSG
-2727 RADDRTDGRE
+2727 RADDLTGGRQ
-2737 VDVVPAGWNMGRT
+2737 VDVVPAGSHMAKT
-2750 RATMVVAVEQRVG
+2750 RAVMVVTLEQRSGSTWIPV
-2763 ANWVAVP
+2763 
-2770 AAQIQTLRPSTAT
+2770 STAQVQRLRT
-2783 AGFPAGLWD
+2783 GTGSTGFPAALWD
-2792 SALAGTAKGG
+2792 AALAGGQN
-2802 ATPTMLRALSSVG
+2802 ATSTMVRALSSVD

-2839 EETQRHLPLSVPDA
+2839 EEQQRHLPLSVPAA

-2865 TADSSETAV
+2865 TADT
-2874 TAARRAVAAPAGPR
+2874 TAAESAGVVAPRAAAAPTGPR

-2894 TDQHRGA
+2894 ADQHRGA
-2901 GRAELRAVARARAEG
+2901 ARAAGRAARPDRDAG
-2916 DSGAALP
+2916 TALP

-2930 DTTGAGGLRLRL
+2930 DTTHAGGLRLRL
-2942 DEGSAPLRLV
+2942 DEGAAPLRLV

-2958 APLSDGPARAGTRV
+2958 APLSDGPARPGARV
-2972 PADAARAVVTPAAG
+2972 SADAARVVVTPAAG
-2986 AAAGWAADT
+2986 VAAGWAADT
-2995 PLVPVTDGVLVAPG
+2995 PLVPVTEGVLVAPG
-3009 ATVLLPHPWH
+3009 ATVLLPHPWY
-3019 PPARYRQAGEHVPVP
+3019 PPVRYRQAGEHVPVP
-3034 AALLSAAVDGL
+3034 AALLAAAVDGL

-3051 TTRAVVVSLEPVSAT
+3051 TTRAVVVSLEPVSAD
-3066 ASLADVRVELD
+3066 ARLDDVRIDLD

-3089 DDQPHRILLT
+3089 ADQPHRILLT
-3099 VDAERGAEAISVQV
+3099 VDAERDVDTISVRV
-3113 VAGDGWRVAGVIGTP
+3113 VAGKGWRVSGVIGTP
-3128 DHAVDTDCTAARR
+3128 DYAVDTRLTAARR
-3141 ELARVTRPATV
+3141 ELRRVGRPATM
-3152 PGRPGVAARSA
+3152 PARPGAAARSA
-3163 ARTAVAGAAP
+3163 ARTAVAPAA
-3173 ATEPAA
+3173 ALTEPAA

-3189 DDDET
+3189 DEET

>member
-12 EDLGIALGLLAPS
+12 EDLGIALGLLAPA

-35 FADPWTRVGK
+35 FADPWARVGK
-45 LVASDVQRAALVRAI
+45 LVANDVQRAALVRAI
-60 EVLLP
+60 EGLLP
-65 SARPRFATE
+65 AARPRFPADPS
-74 AAGRPDR
+74 GQPGR

-90 QGGKG
+90 EGGKG
-95 QVYLVVERAGPA
+95 QVYLVVERTGVA
-107 ASAPLTLAIEA
+107 ASAPLTLAIAA

-131 RLDLLVASAGTVT
+131 RLDLLVANGGTVT
-144 AVAASREHPIRL
+144 PVAASRNHPIRL

-170 AAVLLVAPPDEALSR
+170 AAVLLVAPPDEELSR
-185 VTVTVRGLPGA
+185 VTVTVRGLPGT

-204 AAGSSQ
+204 AADSSQ

-231 APVRLVAANLP
+231 GPVHLVAANLP
-242 GLLGLAPGLVP
+242 GLLGLTPGLVP

-260 TDPAAFRSWLAAL
+260 GDPAAFRSWLAAL
-273 VAARTPDGAPGL
+273 VTARTPDGAPGL
-285 VGWLDSVA
+285 VGWLDSIA
-293 GLLGADE
+293 GLLGADP

-305 LPTDADPLLIPVLAG
+305 LPTEADPLVIPVLAG

-332 DPATGAGAL
+332 DPATGASAL
-341 VVGARVT
+341 VVGARVG
-348 YTGDGTLDA
+348 YPGGALDA
-357 VVRGDAVLLV
+357 TVRGDAVLLV
-367 VPLTGSAPVTLFERL
+367 VPLSGSTPVTLFERL

-388 PAHGGRLFPAA
+388 PANGGRLYPAA

-412 AGLRYRAASGTI
+412 AGLRYLAATGAI
-424 TPLLE
+424 TPVLE
-429 LRDVTVAIGDDPH
+429 LRDVAVAIGDEPH
-442 HLHLVDLTDAR
+442 HLDLVDLTDAR

-476 PVAALRR
+476 PVAALRH

-506 AAYYRQLRQAPDG
+506 AAYYRQLRLDPAG
-519 WPGVLRDVARLAGTA
+519 WPGVLREVARLAGTA

-548 RVPVDALAAAP
+548 RVPVAALAAAE

-565 DLVLWDSGT
+565 ELVLWDSGT

-584 ALRGGAHLDATLPWR
+584 ALRGGAHLDAALPWR

-621 GVTATAVFDPPA
+621 GVTATAAFEPPA
-633 LAIGAPVRV
+633 LAVGAPVRV
-642 STDGVRLDVAW
+642 STDGIRVDVTW
-653 SLGSPVAVTATVDD
+653 SLGSPVRVAATVGD
-667 LAVTVDGVPHL
+667 LAVTVDGVAHV

-696 LGLGVDPAALWG
+696 LGLGVDPTALWG

-741 GPLAGMPPLL
+741 GPLAGLPPLL
-751 PPDPTDLSSL
+751 PPDPADLSSL
-761 LADPAAALRRW
+761 LADPAAAVRRW

-779 EDARTDDGTP
+779 EDARTADGTP
-789 YLVALLRL
+789 YLVLLLRL

-811 QDLPQVDLPVSGGGT
+811 QDLPPVDLPVTGGGT
-826 EAAPWR
+826 PSAPWR
-832 VPVHR
+832 VPVQHT
-837 AGDDA
+837 GEDA

-854 PAKWAIAPLVDRFA
+854 PAQWAIAPLADRYA
-868 GADTDDASEEADPI
+868 ADEADTEPVTGADADTEPV

-894 AAGAYLPE
+894 AVGAYRPE
-902 VAGVLD
+902 IGDLLD
-908 GVDATHAAAALGAL
+908 GVDAGHAAAALGAL
-922 AGVLTDGDGL
+922 AGMLADGDGL
-932 VPAGTALPAETGWR
+932 VPAGTALPPEPGWR
-946 AGTPVA
+946 AGTPAA
-952 ATHDTLTT
+952 ATHDTLTGS
-960 APAAVA
+960 PAVVG
-966 QLRDEIA
+966 QLRAEIA

-993 GSRPWADLLGDVAP
+993 GSRPWAELLGDVP
-1007 DQVATVDL
+1007 PEQVATVDL
-1015 RVPGTPPDLVDL
+1015 RLPGTPPHLVDL
-1027 GTLPAAHWYV
+1027 GTLPAARWYV

-1044 TLPAAAAL
+1044 TLPAATAL

-1060 AVRTV
+1060 AVRAV
-1065 RPGVRTIL
+1065 RPGVRTLL
-1073 VGHSYLGLVARQLAA
+1073 VGHSYLGLVARQLTA

-1093 VLGLITVGTAFD
+1093 VLGLVTVGTAFD
-1105 GALLPLDAPAV
+1105 GTLLPLDAPQV
-1116 AEGVRLAGV
+1116 ADGVRLATV
-1125 LAPTGLPAAPLLDAA
+1125 LAPAGLPAVPLLDAA
-1140 LRLQRRLL
+1140 LALHRRLL
-1148 DGYAAGEPGAQA
+1148 DGYAAEPGAQA
-1160 RPRPLPAAAFAR
+1160 RPAPLPAAAFTR
-1172 WLGTPVD
+1172 WLGAPVD
-1179 LRGVPALALH
+1179 LAGVPALALH
-1189 GSLGDVDGS
+1189 GSLAAADGN
-1198 GGPGDLRAALV
+1198 PDLRAALL

-1217 EEAGPAAPPTHAVA
+1217 EEAGPVAPPSHAVA
-1231 ALRLA
+1231 AVRLA
-1236 LDLGAPAAGD
+1236 LDLGRPAAGD
-1246 PDVDVDVR
+1246 PEVDVDVR
-1254 LGLGSVALDPAAP
+1254 LGLGAVALDPAAP
-1267 ADLSSAQVRVRVARP
+1267 DDLPSAQVRIRIARP
-1282 GGWLLGG
+1282 EGWLLGG
-1289 PGTGAPRPAR
+1289 PGTGSPLPAR

-1306 ATVRAGTAG
+1306 ATVRAGVAA
-1315 PVTDIHVVLH
+1315 PVTDVDVVLH
-1325 DAALRGES
+1325 DAALRGEA

-1339 ADPRSPELLDA
+1339 TDPRAPELLDA
-1350 LVQELD
+1350 LVRELD
-1356 RVAAANGRL
+1356 RIAAADGRL

-1370 ELAALGVIHRAAP
+1370 ELAALGVLHRAAP
-1383 GRPAAVLADAVA
+1383 GRPAALLADAVS

-1407 RLPALVDRAAGL
+1407 RLPALVDRTAGL
-1419 LGLVRDTAAGG
+1419 LGLARDPGAPDGG
-1430 GSWRRRLAGLPV
+1430 GPWRRRLTGLPV
-1442 ELVLEARPWRLT
+1442 ELVLEAQPWRLT

-1464 GHGVTLTGSS
+1464 GHGVTLTGAT
-1474 TVALADPTPR
+1474 TVSLADPAPQVR
-1484 VQAALAVGGV
+1484 AALAVGGV
-1494 TLTRAAGAMSLA
+1494 SLARTADGVSLA
-1506 APWLPGP
+1506 ASWLPEP
-1513 VGLSPAGPDLPAR
+1513 VALWPAAPDLPAR
-1526 LASLLPRLLVGGAL
+1526 LAPLLPRLLVGGAL

-1551 LRVAS
+1551 VRVAA
-1556 LDGLLTEPAA
+1556 LDGLLTDPAA
-1566 WLQRT
+1566 WLRRT

-1586 GLLRLAAAP
+1586 DLLRLAAAP
-1595 LGLAADP
+1595 LGLTADP

-1615 LLDVGTAEDRALRLL
+1615 LLDVGAADTRALRLL
-1630 VGATDPI
+1630 VGTDAPI
-1637 VLWTDDAGTATLDL
+1637 ALWTDDAGPATLDL
-1651 ALRLDVDAA
+1651 ALRLDVDGD

-1690 SGLSVAVTPAALDAT
+1690 DGLSVAVTPAALGTT

-1710 AVSGLDTLVEA
+1710 AVTGLDALVTA
-1721 AGARLLPELLD
+1721 AGQRLLPEVLD
-1732 RLVEGIGARDP
+1732 GLVEGLGARQP
-1743 HPAALDDVLD
+1743 RPAVLDDALA
-1753 VATALG
+1753 VAAALG
-1759 VYDPKSA
+1759 VYDPAQA
-1766 PHGFAARTGALA
+1766 PHGFAARGGALA
-1778 DLARDLS
+1778 DLARDLADGS
-1785 TGALASAGTV
+1785 LAGAGAAAASA
-1795 AAPAVVALLRRVLGD
+1795 AAVLLGRVLGT
-1810 AQVPPPAT
+1810 AHVPAPTT
-1818 PGEVVVRVAVLDGTV
+1818 PGEVKVVAQVLGGTV
-1833 ELRTDLAAER
+1833 ELRTNLAAPR
-1843 PELGLAVQGL
+1843 PALALSVRDVS
-1853 TAGAVTADIAVG
+1853 AGAVTAGIDVG
-1865 YADSAVTASLAAHAY
+1865 YANSTVTASLTARAH
-1880 VDTGLGVTLRAR
+1880 VDTGLGVALRAG
-1892 LSAQATAAGL
+1892 LAIQASAQGL
-1902 AVRLGLLGS
+1902 AVRLGLLGT
-1911 DDAGTGELGVQLA
+1911 DDAGTGELTVQLA
-1924 PVVQLPGAAELAQ
+1924 PVVRLPDPAELAQ
-1937 LAQRLVVPMAGTL
+1937 LAERLVVPMAGTL

-1958 LRRPLWSGGRT
+1958 LRKPLWAGGRT
-1969 AAQILTSAGVAV
+1969 AAQILIGADIAV
-1981 DSPDGV
+1981 DTPDGM
-1987 RMAPAL
+1987 RMAAVL
-1993 PTPVGLLR
+1993 PTPIGVLR
-2001 GALDAVTGVP
+2001 GALDAVAGVD
-2011 VPVPGGLT
+2011 VPVPGGLA
-2019 LSVVTDG
+2019 LAVTADG
-2026 ARYGLVLRGELAL
+2026 GRYGVVLTGALTL
-2039 PAGDTAVQLRF
+2039 PAGSTAVQLRF

-2055 VDAGWGQAGRGVGL
+2055 VDPGWGAAGRGVGL
-2069 LLLDLTT
+2069 LLLDLTDS
-2076 PAAPQLRPVLRL
+2076 AAPQLRPVLRL

-2093 RVAAAASGRALVE
+2093 RVAAAASGKALVE

-2112 GAVGAHVRAD
+2112 GAASAHVRAD
-2122 LALTGPAALDRP
+2122 LALTGATALKRP

-2152 GGGGSNPVAASLLQ
+2152 GGGGGNPVAASLLQ

-2205 NRSYGPLHI
+2205 NRSFGPLHI

-2233 SVDGGVAVAGLTLD
+2233 AVDGGVAVAGLTVD

-2260 TDLSAWE
+2260 ADLSAWE

-2273 SVSFSSPGVSVAGGL
+2273 SVSFTSPGVSVAGGL

-2370 VPAFPLVKALDEG
+2370 VPAFPLVKAIDDG
-2383 GFGGSGGPMGALARM
+2383 GFGGSGGPMGALVRM
-2398 SRDIPPARGAFWLAA
+2398 SKDIPPARGAFWLAA

-2450 DAQAAVVNLELAL
+2450 DSQSAVVNLELAL

-2533 HWSVGGGVVVKGE
+2533 HWSVGGGVVVKGQ
-2546 AYFTLTPSAVML
+2546 AYFTLTPSTVML

-2567 RSPVRVWFV
+2567 RSPVRVWFT
-2576 AALDVYLRWDPLT
+2576 AALDMYLRWDPLT

-2614 NVSVSLGARVRI
+2614 NVSVSLGAKVTL
-2626 QGPPLH
+2626 QGPPLR

-2646 KFGRAQQQP
+2646 RFGKKQEQS
-2655 YLDWNQVTVKY
+2655 YLTWNQVWVKY
-2666 LGGGDAARPATS
+2666 LSGGDANRPATS
-2678 GTVTAGTLPPAI
+2678 GTVTAGTLPPVV

-2695 GTLERPWSVAPEF
+2695 GTAERPWSVAPEF

-2727 RADDRTDGRE
+2727 RPDDLTGGRQ
-2737 VDVVPAGWNMGRT
+2737 VDVVPAGSHMGKT
-2750 RATMVVAVEQRVG
+2750 KAVMVVTVEQRSG
-2763 ANWVAVP
+2763 STWIAVP
-2770 AAQIQTLRPSTAT
+2770 TAQVQQLRLGTAST
-2783 AGFPAGLWD
+2783 GFPAALWD
-2792 SALAGTAKGG
+2792 AGLAGGQNA
-2802 ATPTMLRALSSVG
+2802 ASTMVRALSSVN
-2815 LAAPITVSEAT
+2815 LAAPITVAEAT

-2839 EETQRHLPLSVPDA
+2839 EETQRHLPLSVPGA

-2865 TADSSETAV
+2865 TADSTAEPAR
-2874 TAARRAVAAPAGPR
+2874 AAALPTPTAPAGPR

-2894 TDQHRGA
+2894 ADRRRG
-2901 GRAELRAVARARAEG
+2901 VARAARHVAAPAG
-2916 DSGAALP
+2916 RDAGTALP
-2923 VGGTQVW
+2923 VGSTQVW
-2930 DTTGAGGLRLRL
+2930 ETTHTGGLRLRL
-2942 DEGSAPLRLV
+2942 DEGPAPLRLV

-2958 APLSDGPARAGTRV
+2958 APLSDGPARPGAPV
-2972 PADAARAVVTPAAG
+2972 PADAARVVVTPAAG

-3009 ATVLLPHPWH
+3009 ATVLLPHPWY
-3019 PPARYRQAGEHVPVP
+3019 PPVRYRQAGAHVPVP
-3034 AALLSAAVDGL
+3034 AALLAADVDGL
-3045 VTNLPA
+3045 ITNLPA
-3051 TTRAVVVSLEPVSAT
+3051 STRAVVVSLEPVSAD
-3066 ASLADVRVELD
+3066 ARLDDVRVDLD

-3099 VDAERGAEAISVQV
+3099 VDAERDADTISVRV
-3113 VAGDGWRVAGVIGTP
+3113 VAGKGWRVSGVIGTP
-3128 DHAVDTDCTAARR
+3128 DYAVDTRLTAARR
-3141 ELARVTRPATV
+3141 ELRRVLRPATV
-3152 PGRPGVAARSA
+3152 PARPGAAARSA
-3163 ARTAVAGAAP
+3163 ARTAVAPAA
-3173 ATEPAA
+3173 ALTEPAA

-3189 DDDET
+3189 DDEET